1 MKKLVIV
8 GAGGFGREIAWQ
20 IQKNKFVKYNYDIL
34 GFVDDDE
41 NKINTYV
48 NGYKVI
54 GNLDWLLQ
62 YEDFISVVVCIADV
76 NIRKKII
83 QALKKN
89 PKIDFPV
96 IVCEDVSVADSAFIG
111 EGTIICEHSLIS
123 TNTNIGKYCIVDY
136 HCSIGH
142 DVVIKD
148 LVTIY
153 PGSNIAGNILIG
165 ELVEIGSGV
174 QIIQGKNI
182 CSKAVIGAGSVVVR
196 NIVEGCT
203 YVGVPAKKIDK
214 G

>member
-20 IQKNKFVKYNYDIL
+20 IQKNRFIKYNYDIL
-34 GFVDDDE
+34 GFVDDD
-41 NKINTYV
+41 KSKLHTYV
-48 NGYKVI
+48 NGYEVI
-54 GNLDWLLQ
+54 GNLEWLVQ
-62 YEDFISVVVCIADV
+62 YEDFISVVVCIANV

-83 QALKKN
+83 QLLKEN
-89 PKIDFPV
+89 PNIDFPV
-96 IVCEDVSVADSAFIG
+96 IICDGVSIADSVFIG

-123 TNTNIGKYCIVDY
+123 TNTNIGKHCIIDY

-153 PGSNIAGNILIG
+153 PGSNIAGNILIDKF
-165 ELVEIGSGV
+165 VEIGSGV

-182 CSKAVIGAGSVVVR
+182 CSKVVIGAGSVVVR
-196 NIVEGCT
+196 DIVEGCT

>member
-34 GFVDDDE
+34 GFVDDCE
-41 NKINTYV
+41 NKVNTYV

-62 YEDFISVVVCIADV
+62 YEDFISVVVCIANV

-83 QALKKN
+83 QSLKEN

-96 IVCEDVSVADSAFIG
+96 IICDNVSIADSVFIG
-111 EGTIICEHSLIS
+111 EGTIICEYSLIS
-123 TNTNIGKYCIVDY
+123 TNTNIGKHCIIDY

-153 PGSNIAGNILIG
+153 PGSNIAGNILIDKF
-165 ELVEIGSGV
+165 VEIGSGV

-182 CSKAVIGAGSVVVR
+182 CSKVVIGAGSVVIK
-196 NIVEGCT
+196 NICNDGT
-203 YVGVPAKKIDK
+203 YVGVPAKRIEK
-214 G
+214 